1 MYWISHVDGLPF
13 RKLGDE
19 RKLSPSQT
27 FARVEAELNRLPDNN
42 QLTKNYCNP
51 ALFCGTLI
59 IDGKHVKVRGF
70 QKKIPFV
77 YCLDYLPHDIVADV
91 LSPAED
97 TLTFLSLFRHLRN
110 CNYPMQIT
118 VGDDNPAIKQGLNQ
132 IFPGTPYQL
141 CHNHYLQNVK
151 KQLRVDTDEKYQKF
165 FYELKALVFDP
176 YFEKDEQVTEALRE
190 VWRRYAVNDENVKAL
205 LMEIHARRSELFA
218 YLKVK
223 GCPKTSNLMELFN
236 SHLEARLKSIK
247 GFKSFLG
254 AGRWLNGCVIRR
266 RTKIFTDCKGKF
278 KHLNG
283 HCSLELTCH
292 TWPDLIGVS
301 KPLKAPKTER

>member
-1 MYWISHVDGLPF
+1 MPF

-19 RKLSPSQT
+19 RKLSTAQT
-27 FARVEAELNRLPDNN
+27 FARVEAELNQLPDNN
-42 QLTKNYCNP
+42 QLTKNCCNP

-59 IDGKHVKVRGF
+59 IDGKHVKARGF
-70 QKKIPFV
+70 DKKIPFI

-97 TLTFLSLFRHLRN
+97 TLTFLKLFRHLRD
-110 CNYPMQIT
+110 CNYPMQIV
-118 VGDDNPAIKQGLNQ
+118 VGDDNPAIKQALNQ
-132 IFPGTPYQL
+132 VFPGTPFQL
-141 CHNHYLQNVK
+141 CHNHYLQNIK
-151 KQLRVDTDEKYQKF
+151 ERLGIGKDEKYLQF
-165 FYELKALVFDP
+165 FFDLKASVFDP
-176 YFEKDEQVTEALRE
+176 CFEKDEQVTGNLRE
-190 VWRRYAVNDENVKAL
+190 VWRRYAVSDESIKGL

-223 GCPKTSNLMELFN
+223 GCPKTSNLIELFN

-247 GFKSFLG
+247 GFKSIEG

-266 RTKIFTDCKGKF
+266 RTKTFTDCKGKF
-278 KHLNG
+278 KYLNG

-292 TWPDLIGVS
+292 TWPELPGVS
-301 KPLKAPKTER
+301 NPLKAPKTER